1 MFRIPRKNPK
11 GTILLQHPLS
21 VNSRIYVS
29 RRNES
34 LGNNFETVFSVII
47 PRVVKDCRIF
57 LWWYHEW
64 SFAL

>member
-34 LGNNFETVFSVII
+34 LGNNFETVLSTLFRHSSIKNVFSTVSNREIQ
-47 PRVVKDCRIF
+47 
-57 LWWYHEW
+57 
-64 SFAL
+64 S